1 MAEPTDPLDR
11 DLTARDRLAVRGPVQ
26 AAEPPRVE
34 AASPRYW
41 VNALLFALT
50 VLTVFQVGAE
60 SWVVGNAVDL
70 SWTALLKG
78 QTNPKWLLQGWIFAV
93 PLLSILLAH
102 EFGHYIAARIH
113 RVPASLPYFIPI
125 PLPPFGTMG
134 AIIRMRGRIASRNV
148 LLDVGAAG
156 PLAGMAVAI
165 PVIVWGLLHSEVHQ
179 VTGHGMQEGQCL
191 LYSLLKW
198 LTVGP
203 IPEGHDVFLH
213 PVALAGWTGLFVTM
227 INLLPVGQL
236 DGGHIAYALFGP
248 KQNKLAALV
257 HGGLLPTLFAVNVG
271 LNLARSLATN
281 WGEIAGQPT
290 MQALKVGAL
299 LLAGAATSS
308 AFWLVWFVVL
318 RFIGRAHP
326 PTEEG
331 DLSPVRT
338 LIAVASLVLFV
349 LLFMPTPMSTY

>member
-1 MAEPTDPLDR
+1 MAEPIDPLDR
-11 DLTARDRLAVRGPVQ
+11 DLTARDRSSLQGPVE
-26 AAEPPRVE
+26 AAEPLRVE
-34 AASPRYW
+34 RSSPRHW

-134 AIIRMRGRIASRNV
+134 ALIKMRGRIASRNV
-148 LLDVGAAG
+148 LLDIGAAG
-156 PLAGMAVAI
+156 PLAGLTVAI
-165 PVIVWGLLHSEVHQ
+165 PVIVWGLLHSEVHP

-191 LYSLLKW
+191 LYWLLKW
-198 LTVGP
+198 MTVGP
-203 IPEGHDVFLH
+203 IPDGHDVFLH

-248 KQNKLAALV
+248 KQNKIARWV
-257 HGGLLPTLFAVNVG
+257 HGGLLPLLFAGNLGVNIARAISTGWADVG
-271 LNLARSLATN
+271 GSPLAHP
-281 WGEIAGQPT
+281 AGT
-290 MQALKVGAL
+290 AL
-299 LLAGAATSS
+299 LLLGNGA
-308 AFWLVWFVVL
+308 AFWLVWFLVN
-318 RFIGRAHP
+318 RFIGRTHP

-331 DLSPVRT
+331 ELSPVRT
-338 LIAVASLVLFV
+338 LVAVACLVLFV